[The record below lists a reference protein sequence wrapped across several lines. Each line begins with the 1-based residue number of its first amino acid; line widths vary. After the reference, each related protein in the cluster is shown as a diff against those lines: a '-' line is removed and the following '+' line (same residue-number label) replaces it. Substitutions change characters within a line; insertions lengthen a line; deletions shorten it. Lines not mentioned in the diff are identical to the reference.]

1 MHHHADTPAKA
12 DRLQQVLHSRRKH
25 LGRPHF
31 SAKFNKILFFVA
43 VLHSDHVEP
52 IPHKSLV
59 IKYGDRIAVNF
70 QSQGRYTNRAVEI
83 FISIAYCY
91 SHCAILQAMKFRVLQ
106 DNLRETLWE
115 RIDEGDLTGLR
126 LAQQTGFKQAHIS
139 NFLNRKRG
147 LSLEGMDRVLAVQ
160 HLSVLDL
167 LDPSEVNKRASILPP
182 SDDEFQNVLLTDGT
196 VAATQPLI
204 TSMNVKEI
212 LKFKKNFLKKLK
224 AETEGDRQQWER
236 FVMIK
241 VDAREGMSMYPRLLP
256 GATLLIDRHY
266 NSLKPYRKGEF
277 NMYAVLKDEN
287 CTVKYVETAGSHLIL
302 RPHNQAYPIEVVT
315 MEEGKSASDYIVGR
329 VCHVGIE
336 T

>member
-1 MHHHADTPAKA
+1 
-12 DRLQQVLHSRRKH
+12 
-25 LGRPHF
+25 
-31 SAKFNKILFFVA
+31 
-43 VLHSDHVEP
+43 
-52 IPHKSLV
+52 
-59 IKYGDRIAVNF
+59 
-70 QSQGRYTNRAVEI
+70 
-83 FISIAYCY
+83 
-91 SHCAILQAMKFRVLQ
+91 MKFRVLQ
-106 DNLRETLWE
+106 ENLRNALWE

-147 LSLEGMDRVLAVQ
+147 LSLEGMDRVLTVQ

-182 SDDEFQNVLLTDGT
+182 SDDEFQNILLTDGH

-212 LKFKKNFLKKLK
+212 VKFKKSFLKKLK
-224 AETEGDRQQWER
+224 TETEGNRDQWER
-236 FVMIK
+236 FVVIK

-256 GATLLIDRHY
+256 GANLLIDRHY

-277 NMYAVLKDEN
+277 NMYAVLRKEN
-287 CTVKYVETAGSHLIL
+287 CTVKYVETAGGHLIL

-315 MEEGKSASDYIVGR
+315 MEEGKSPSDYIVGR